1 MMKVRII
8 TPSGLYLETDNVIE
22 VNARSVEGE
31 FGILSDHMPMV
42 AMLEIS
48 KLELVFKD
56 ERQEYAV
63 SGGMLQFKENL
74 VTILTDS
81 VEGVEEIDLARAEA
95 AKIRA
100 EKRLHNEQSNVNMR
114 RAEIALR
121 KAINRINV
129 KHPEN

>member
-1 MMKVRII
+1 MLKVRII
-8 TPSGLYLETDNVIE
+8 TPDGLYLDTQAIQI
-22 VNARSVEGE
+22 NACSLEGE
-31 FGILSDHMPMV
+31 FGLLSNHMPMV

-48 KLELVFKD
+48 KLDIVKVD
-56 ERQEYAV
+56 NTKEYAV
-63 SGGMLQFKENL
+63 SGGMLQFKDNI

-81 VEGVEEIDLARAEA
+81 VEGEDEIDIERAMA

-100 EKRLHNEQSNVNMR
+100 EKRIQAHQSDMNMQ

-129 KHPEN
+129 KE